1 MTVTPSQSDVPS
13 ERAND
18 MNSKLKRHLSG
29 RWFGIGLSV
38 LACCSVV
45 ATYAAIRGIAPFGVD
60 SGWVSRLLVAD
71 LVLLLILAIFIG
83 WRVALVWT
91 ERIRGSAGSRLH
103 VRLVMLFGF
112 ISIVPAIVVAGAA
125 VLFFKFGVET
135 WFSSEVRTALNQS
148 VAVAEAYLEEHKNN
162 VRADVLAV
170 SKSLNLEANVL
181 QGKPKL
187 LNYALNI
194 QSSLRSLTEAI
205 VFISSTGDVIARAGL
220 TYVLEFEGIPPEQF
234 KLAREGEVA
243 ILTSKN
249 DDRVRALV
257 RLDNYIDHYL
267 Y

>member
-1 MTVTPSQSDVPS
+1 
-13 ERAND
+13 

-135 WFSSEVRTALNQS
+135 WFSSEEPLSINRSQL
-148 VAVAEAYLEEHKNN
+148 
-162 VRADVLAV
+162 R
-170 SKSLNLEANVL
+170 
-181 QGKPKL
+181 KL
-187 LNYALNI
+187 
-194 QSSLRSLTEAI
+194 T
-205 VFISSTGDVIARAGL
+205 
-220 TYVLEFEGIPPEQF
+220 
-234 KLAREGEVA
+234 
-243 ILTSKN
+243 
-249 DDRVRALV
+249 
-257 RLDNYIDHYL
+257 
-267 Y
+267 